1 MNAYNFSVGIVII
14 IVGVLLYF
22 AGPQM
27 IMIPTTET
35 QTTPL
40 FHDNSFVVADVW
52 EASVRLESG
61 IRVNGTLGVS
71 SALTSQ
77 PSEVLMLVTDD
88 ANYLKWTAR
97 EKAAFVFEK
106 QMSDGQ
112 VFTFSAK
119 DAGIYHIILENTS
132 SPVKKSVVLN
142 ADLQKDILVNL
153 PDDRVRYVA
162 YGVIACGL
170 FATAIGVLRKTQVP
184 WA

>member
-1 MNAYNFSVGIVII
+1 MNAYNFTAGIVII

-27 IMIPTTET
+27 ITIPTTET

-106 QMSDGQ
+106 QMVDGQ

-132 SPVKKSVVLN
+132 SPVKKSVLLN
-142 ADLQKDILVNL
+142 ADLQKDIIVNL
-153 PDDRVRYVA
+153 PDDRVRYLA